1 MFMDFG
7 AVPPEIN
14 AARIYT
20 GPGAAPLLE
29 AASAWQALA
38 KELSTAAAAYQS
50 QVSGLTAKWHGLSG
64 QRMAAAAA
72 PHIQWLN
79 QTSAQAGQAGMQ
91 AATQAAAYETAF
103 ASMVPPPVIAANRSQ
118 KMALISTNFLNR
130 NAPAIMA
137 TDAAYMQMWEQ
148 CAAAMYSY
156 AASTEQSST
165 LPQFSVDRENTNQSS
180 QAAATAKAAADGAAG
195 AEDKAT
201 NPVTDYLSNLYDGYT
216 PNDALND
223 TLEPPYRLAGIF
235 KNSQGLLQSMTK
247 TSSSSSDAVSD
258 AVTGPTM
265 VTIPGLAAAMGQG
278 GGALGSA
285 PAASAPLSASM
296 ANASRLGG
304 LSVPGGW
311 AGAAKALNPTLAAPN
326 LGSALSTPNTAGH
339 MLGGVPLSGA
349 GAGAGR
355 GIGDGVLR
363 IGPRSFTMPRPLS
376 AG

>member
-7 AVPPEIN
+7 ALPPEIN
-14 AARIYT
+14 AARLYT

-38 KELSTAAAAYQS
+38 KELSTAATAYQS
-50 QVSGLTAKWHGLSG
+50 QVSSLTANWHGLSG
-64 QRMAAAAA
+64 QRMAASAA
-72 PHIQWLN
+72 PHIEWLN
-79 QTSAQAGQAGMQ
+79 LAAAQAGQAGMQ

-118 KMALISTNFLNR
+118 KMALVATNFLNR

-148 CAAAMYSY
+148 AAAAMYSY
-156 AASTEQSST
+156 AATTEQQAGA
-165 LPQFSVDRENTNQSS
+165 LPQFNADRQNANQSAP
-180 QAAATAKAAADGAAG
+180 AAAAKAASDSALGSEQAP
-195 AEDKAT
+195 T
-201 NPVTDYLSNLYDGYT
+201 NPVTDYLSNLYKGYT

-223 TLEPPYRLAGIF
+223 TLEPPYRMAGIL
-235 KNSQGLLQSMTK
+235 KNGYGLLQSFQK
-247 TSSSSSDAVSD
+247 AAKSSSDAVSD
-258 AVTGPTM
+258 AATGPTM
-265 VTIPGLAAAMGQG
+265 LTIPGLS
-278 GGALGSA
+278 GALGGA
-285 PAASAPLSASM
+285 GLGATPASAPVSASL
-296 ANASRLGG
+296 ASASRLGG
-304 LSVPGGW
+304 LSVPAGW
-311 AGAAKALNPTLAAPN
+311 TGAAKALNPMLAAPN
-326 LGSALSTPNTAGH
+326 IGSALGASNTPGH
-339 MLGGVPLSGA
+339 MLGGVPLSGV